1 MKDEDKFEA
10 AHQEIADAHTGA
22 TITFGTH
29 AGSGHRWLRVAV
41 PHEEVDPSDPVGK
54 PLVVTKTSTVTFGPD
69 GHALKIQ
76 PHPAVVPEVTADE
89 SPREI
94 EEGWADRDDEGS
106 GVDRRSSTVPAGHV
120 DKEVKRGKK

>member
-29 AGSGHRWLRVAV
+29 AGSGHRWCRIAV
-41 PHEEVDPSDPVGK
+41 PYGTPDGGVE
-54 PLVVTKTSTVTFGPD
+54 TRTSTVTFGPD

-76 PHPAVVPEVTADE
+76 PHPGVVPEVTADE

-94 EEGWADRDDEGS
+94 EEGLAAVESDGDDEGS
-106 GVDRRSSTVPAGHV
+106 GVDRRSRRAR
-120 DKEVKRGKK
+120 K

>member
-29 AGSGHRWLRVAV
+29 TGSGHRWVRIAV
-41 PHEEVDPSDPVGK
+41 PYGTPDGGVE
-54 PLVVTKTSTVTFGPD
+54 TRTSTVTFGPD

-76 PHPAVVPEVTADE
+76 PHLAVVPEVAADK

-94 EEGWADRDDEGS
+94 EEGLAAVEGDGDDEGS
-106 GVDRRSSTVPAGHV
+106 GIDRRSSTVPAGHV